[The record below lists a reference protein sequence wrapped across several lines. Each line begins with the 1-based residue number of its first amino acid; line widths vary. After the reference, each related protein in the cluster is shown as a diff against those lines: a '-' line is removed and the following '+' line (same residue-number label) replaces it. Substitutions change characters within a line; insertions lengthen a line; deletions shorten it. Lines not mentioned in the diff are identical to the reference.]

1 MTNYR
6 FVFSYDGTR
15 YHGWESKKNADTVE
29 GRIEAVLSKMVSV
42 DRVEPGTSVNV
53 DIHGAGRTDAGVHAR
68 AMVASGRLETGRSP
82 GEIKD
87 YLNRYLP
94 ADISAIDVAVAG
106 DRFHAR
112 LNATGKVYEY
122 TLYVGDEKPVFD
134 RNYVWCVSD
143 GDKLDVEA
151 MKSAASYLIGKHDF
165 RSFCGNN
172 KMKKSTVRIIYDV
185 DIYRDGDY
193 VRMRFHGNGFLQNMI
208 RILTGTLVEIGLG
221 KMSPDYMRDIIA
233 GMDRQLA
240 GPTAPPQGLFL
251 VEVEYN

>member
-15 YHGWESKKNADTVE
+15 YHGWESKKNVDTVE

-122 TLYVGDEKPVFD
+122 TLYVGYEKPVFD

-172 KMKKSTVRIIYDV
+172 KMKKSTVRTIYDV
-185 DIYRDGDY
+185 DIIKEGDY
-193 VRMRFHGNGFLQNMI
+193 VRMRFHGNGFLQNMV
-208 RILTGTLVEIGLG
+208 RILTGTLVEVGYG
-221 KMSPDYMRDIIA
+221 NMSAENIPEIIA

-240 GPTAPPQGLFL
+240 GPTAPPHGLCL
-251 VEVEYN
+251 IAVEYD